1 MKRFALE
8 GGALG
13 AEVERWGRGEEA
25 KRSDD
30 LSSQVFRFKV

>member
-1 MKRFALE
+1 MKRCALE

-13 AEVERWGRGEEA
+13 AEVERWGGGEEG

-30 LSSQVFRFKV
+30 LSSQVLRFKV